1 MKILIKES
9 QYVYLLENLEKNKK
23 FLTNV
28 MGMDFTGK
36 IKQVTSTYDVP
47 MEFDNNISPSVIKSH
62 LNSDGP
68 MYLFELDDKKFLYQ
82 DKGHVDFFIDQNGY
96 YYNDEIARVLGIDIM
111 GLRFSDIINMYF
123 NEEETLNESTDKNKK
138 FLTKHMGID
147 FTGKLKKITSAYK
160 VPYNFYRNG
169 GISLNHAM
177 SYLNNFGP
185 MYFFELG
192 DYEYL
197 YQDRGNKDWFI
208 DERGVKYI
216 KDEFSERLG
225 LDVLGLR
232 FSDIINMYFNEEETL
247 NENINKKKKLFTKML
262 GEDLID
268 SIQEITSTKQLPKE
282 FLKSIGES
290 TIQTYIDKYG
300 PLYYFVYNNEEPLLY
315 KDREDYEMYINNKG
329 KSFLYGEITD
339 RLGLSDIGLKFSDV
353 IDTIFNEEETLN
365 ESLIIEE
372 TNKSL
377 RLLTKYYDIEGD
389 GASYRGDNKIQTL
402 VTFFPK
408 DYDNEMSDHA
418 GSSICNWEFD
428 PPSDL
433 IFKFMSLPNPS
444 FIPLM
449 DYVGETEDLEEYLE
463 EIHRKEAKKFLIRLK
478 KGRS

>member
-1 MKILIKES
+1 
-9 QYVYLLENLEKNKK
+9 
-23 FLTNV
+23 
-28 MGMDFTGK
+28 MGIDFTGK
-36 IKQVTSTYDVP
+36 IKQ
-47 MEFDNNISPSVIKSH
+47 
-62 LNSDGP
+62 
-68 MYLFELDDKKFLYQ
+68 
-82 DKGHVDFFIDQNGY
+82 
-96 YYNDEIARVLGIDIM
+96 
-111 GLRFSDIINMYF
+111 
-123 NEEETLNESTDKNKK
+123 
-138 FLTKHMGID
+138 
-147 FTGKLKKITSAYK
+147 ITSAYK

-247 NENINKKKKLFTKML
+247 NE
-262 GEDLID
+262 
-268 SIQEITSTKQLPKE
+268 
-282 FLKSIGES
+282 
-290 TIQTYIDKYG
+290 
-300 PLYYFVYNNEEPLLY
+300 
-315 KDREDYEMYINNKG
+315 
-329 KSFLYGEITD
+329 
-339 RLGLSDIGLKFSDV
+339 
-353 IDTIFNEEETLN
+353 
-365 ESLIIEE
+365 SLISEE

-377 RLLTKYYDIEGD
+377 RLITKYYDIEGD
-389 GASYRGDNKIQTL
+389 GSSYRGDNKIQTL

-408 DYDNEMSDHA
+408 DYDNEMSNHA

-428 PPSDL
+428 PPHDL
-433 IFKFMSLPNPS
+433 IFKFMTLPSPS

-463 EIHRKEAKKFLIRLK
+463 KIHRKEAEKFLIRLK
-478 KGRS
+478 KSRS

>member
-9 QYVYLLENLEKNKK
+9 QYVYLLENLDKNKK
-23 FLTNV
+23 FLNNL

-36 IKQVTSTYDVP
+36 IKQVTSSYDVP
-47 MEFDNNISPSVIKSH
+47 MEFDDVIGPDGIRRY
-62 LNSDGP
+62 LNFWGP
-68 MYLFELDDKKFLYQ
+68 MYLIEIDGMRFLYQ
-82 DKGHVDFFIDQNGY
+82 DRGDTDGRFEWFLGEDGIDYVDN
-96 YYNDEIARVLGIDIM
+96 EIPEKLGIDIM
-111 GLRFSDIINMYF
+111 GLRFSDIIDMYF

-138 FLTKHMGID
+138 FLTNHMGID
-147 FTGKLKKITSAYK
+147 FTGKIKQITSAYK

-197 YQDRGNKDWFI
+197 YQDRGDKDWFI
-208 DERGVKYI
+208 DEYGHLYI
-216 KDEFSERLG
+216 KDEFLERLG
-225 LDVLGLR
+225 IDVLGLR
-232 FSDIINMYFNEEETL
+232 FSDIVNMYFNEEETL
-247 NENINKKKKLFTKML
+247 NE
-262 GEDLID
+262 
-268 SIQEITSTKQLPKE
+268 
-282 FLKSIGES
+282 
-290 TIQTYIDKYG
+290 
-300 PLYYFVYNNEEPLLY
+300 
-315 KDREDYEMYINNKG
+315 
-329 KSFLYGEITD
+329 
-339 RLGLSDIGLKFSDV
+339 
-353 IDTIFNEEETLN
+353 
-365 ESLIIEE
+365 SLISEE
-372 TNKSL
+372 TNKSV

-389 GASYRGDNKIQTL
+389 GATYRGDNKIQTL

-433 IFKFMSLPNPS
+433 IFKFMTLPNPS

-463 EIHRKEAKKFLIRLK
+463 KIHRKEAEKFLVKIK
-478 KGRS
+478 KGSRS